1 MVKAIFSSILS
12 IMIFTVGCTLS
23 PKYTRPEAPIPQNIV
38 KTDNH
43 KQVAES
49 LLPMETGWKEFF
61 TDPKLQNVIELAL
74 KNNRDLRV
82 AVLNIE
88 KAKAFYRIQKSELMP
103 NLVVSGTVNKESG
116 SGRESGASTQYSV
129 GGGFASWE
137 LDFFG
142 RIRSLKEAAL
152 QQFFASEQAR
162 LTTKISLIS
171 GVAQSYFSVAASQ
184 ENLQL
189 ANSTVKIQYE
199 SYNMLKGSR
208 DLGIASELDLKR
220 AESQLEVAKVNLA
233 MAKGQ
238 LEVAQNALN
247 LLVGL
252 ELPSSLLPESL
263 SSIKPLMKINAGVS
277 SEILLK
283 RPDILMAESQLK
295 ALNANIGA
303 ARAAF
308 FPRIS
313 LTAAAGYAS
322 GELSNL
328 FDSDSKTWG
337 ISPEITLPIF
347 FGGANKAN
355 LKVAKVNKEIAIAYY
370 EKAIQNAFKE
380 VSDALSFKET
390 FDKQLVAQESL
401 VKAVNEIYV
410 LSKERHKEGID
421 GYLGVLISQQSLNG
435 SKRGLVQT
443 KLDRFVNFIEL
454 YKALGGGIV
463 TENKK

>member
-1 MVKAIFSSILS
+1 MVKAIFSSILT
-12 IMIFTVGCTLS
+12 IMIFTFGCTLA
-23 PKYTRPEAPIPQNIV
+23 PKYTRPEAPIPQNMV

-43 KQVAES
+43 KQVGES
-49 LLPMETGWKEFF
+49 LLPMEIGWKEFF

-88 KAKAFYRIQKSELMP
+88 KAKAFYRIERSELMP
-103 NLVVSGTVNKESG
+103 NLAVRSTVNKENAPG
-116 SGRESGASTQYSV
+116 KESKTITQYSA

-142 RIRSLKEAAL
+142 RIRSLKEASL
-152 QQFFASEQAR
+152 QQFFASKQAR
-162 LTTKISLIS
+162 LATKISLIS

-189 ANSTVKIQYE
+189 ANSNVKIQHE
-199 SYNMLKGSR
+199 LYNLLKGSR

-238 LEVAQNALN
+238 LEAAKNALN
-247 LLVGL
+247 LLVGV

-263 SSIKPLMKINAGVS
+263 SSIKPLMEINAGIS

-337 ISPEITLPIF
+337 LSPEITLPIF

-380 VSDALSFKET
+380 VRDALSFKET
-390 FDKQLVAQESL
+390 FDNQLVAQESL
-401 VKAVNEIYV
+401 VKAVNETYV
-410 LSKERHKEGID
+410 LSNERYKEGID
-421 GYLGVLISQQSLNG
+421 GYFDVLVSLQSLNG
-435 SKRGLVQT
+435 SKRELVQT
-443 KLDRFVNFIEL
+443 KLARFVNFIEL
-454 YKALGGGIV
+454 YKVLGGGI
-463 TENKK
+463 TDNKK